1 MINVLDQI
9 TIDKIAAGEVIERPS
24 SVVKE
29 LVENS
34 IDSGATAITIEIKD
48 GGMSFIRITD
58 NGAGIDRDEV
68 RTAFL
73 RHATSK
79 LIKVEDLLELSSLG
93 FRGEA
98 LSSIASVG
106 QVELITKEKD
116 SVCGIRYQI
125 HGGKEVSY
133 EEIGC
138 PDGTTI
144 IVRNLFYNTPAR
156 KKFMKSPT
164 TEMSYIYDLI
174 CRISMSHPEISFKF
188 TANNTN
194 KLFTSGNGK
203 LKDIIYHIY
212 GRDITSNLID
222 VNRKFNTLEIS
233 GYIAKP
239 AVSRGN
245 RSFEDYY
252 VNNRYVKNP
261 VITKAIEDAFR
272 TFVMIHKFPFTVLN
286 FKIDPAQIDV
296 NIHPAKREMKFMNEP
311 DIYNYTYDTIREA
324 LLHRELIPEVT
335 PGKQKPAET
344 LNHRNTGAAPEPF
357 EKQRREQIGIN
368 PAAVKEPERPY
379 NIKPIIKPE
388 NNPYARILNR
398 VPDQPQNIPNN
409 PVSQQAQTQQAT
421 QQSQSQP
428 VNESTPAT
436 SALSADQENI
446 TDKDNSVNVSRITS
460 EITVTNTQAGEGTA
474 TQTKTTAPADVA
486 APQPQVPEKEKKYS
500 QLDMFGTKMLS
511 EEARPKHRLIG
522 QVFKTFWLIEYDK
535 KLFIMD
541 QHAAHE
547 KVKFEELMNNYRN
560 KKAIPQY
567 LMPPAIVTLTADE
580 ITFLNDNME
589 FFENLG
595 YTIESFGGREY
606 KLSSVPANLF
616 GIDGRELFLEFI
628 GELSENNK
636 NSTITAFI
644 AKLSTMACKAAIKG
658 NTEISFKEADVL
670 IDQLLK
676 LENPYTC
683 PHGRPTLISMTEAE
697 LEKKFKRI
705 V

>member
-58 NGAGIDRDEV
+58 NGSGINRDEV

-357 EKQRREQIGIN
+357 EKQRREQIGIK

-460 EITVTNTQAGEGTA
+460 AIAVTHTQAGEGTA
-474 TQTKTTAPADVA
+474 TQTKTTTPAEVA

>member
-58 NGAGIDRDEV
+58 NGSGINRDEV

-296 NIHPAKREMKFMNEP
+296 NIHPAKREMKFMNES

-357 EKQRREQIGIN
+357 EKQRREQIGIK

-460 EITVTNTQAGEGTA
+460 EIAVTNTQAGEGTA
-474 TQTKTTAPADVA
+474 TQTKTTTPAEVA

>member
-58 NGAGIDRDEV
+58 NGSGINRDEV

-296 NIHPAKREMKFMNEP
+296 NIHPAKREMKFMNES

-344 LNHRNTGAAPEPF
+344 LNHRNTGSAPEPF
-357 EKQRREQIGIN
+357 EKQRREQIGIK
-368 PAAVKEPERPY
+368 PAAVKEAERPY

-474 TQTKTTAPADVA
+474 TQTKTTTPAEVA
-486 APQPQVPEKEKKYS
+486 APKPQVPEKEKKYS

>member
-58 NGAGIDRDEV
+58 NGSGINRDEV

-296 NIHPAKREMKFMNEP
+296 NIHPAKREMKFMNES

-357 EKQRREQIGIN
+357 EKQRREQIGIK
-368 PAAVKEPERPY
+368 PAAVKEPEKPY

-398 VPDQPQNIPNN
+398 VPDQPQHISNN

-474 TQTKTTAPADVA
+474 TQTKTTAPAEVA